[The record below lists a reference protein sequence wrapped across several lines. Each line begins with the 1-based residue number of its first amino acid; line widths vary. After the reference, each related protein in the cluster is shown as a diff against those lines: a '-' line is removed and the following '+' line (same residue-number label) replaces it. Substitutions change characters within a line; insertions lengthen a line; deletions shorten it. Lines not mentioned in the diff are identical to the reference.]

1 MTTALPHCLPHQVID
16 TPDVFNLDEDD
27 AGAKRRFREW
37 EQQIVSPGP
46 IAFLFIVR
54 LDERFTSNDYELYKR
69 YRELLPKHLRNNVI
83 LGFTKVD
90 NLPGPVEDQITLSSV
105 KTLLSDCQRRYVT
118 FTVPKDELTGDQ
130 TQVEQIV
137 EVIMDWMTKMPYKM
151 SWVDCGLAYLR
162 SGVSWLSR
170 INGHFTN
177 RIRRAIGVSPS
188 TCVILVIGAA
198 AFLIFL
204 YFYIYHAGTDQS
216 QQSYNSS
223 QANRSD
229 LKK

>member
-1 MTTALPHCLPHQVID
+1 M
-16 TPDVFNLDEDD
+16 FNLDEND
-27 AGAKRRFREW
+27 AKRRFRKW
-37 EQQIVSPGP
+37 EQLIVSPGH

-83 LGFTKVD
+83 LGFTRVD
-90 NLPGPVEDQITLSSV
+90 DLPGPVEDQITLSSV
-105 KTLLSDCQRRYVT
+105 KTLLSDCQQRYVT
-118 FTVPKDELTGDQ
+118 FTVPRDELTGDQ
-130 TQVEQIV
+130 AQVEQTV
-137 EVIMDWMTKMPYKM
+137 EEIMDWMTKMTKIPSKI
-151 SWVDCGLAYLR
+151 SWVDRCVAYLM
-162 SGVSWLSR
+162 SGVSRLSR

-204 YFYIYHAGTDQS
+204 YFYVYHAGTDQS

>member
-1 MTTALPHCLPHQVID
+1 M
-16 TPDVFNLDEDD
+16 FNLDEDD
-27 AGAKRRFREW
+27 AGAERRFREW
-37 EQQIVSPGP
+37 EQLIVSPGP

-54 LDERFTSNDYELYKR
+54 LDVRFTPSDYQLYKR
-69 YRELLPKHLRNNVI
+69 YRELLPRHLRNNVI
-83 LGFTKVD
+83 LGFTRVD

-105 KTLLSDCQRRYVT
+105 QTLLSDCQRRYVT
-118 FTVPKDELTGDQ
+118 FTVPNDELKGDRE
-130 TQVEQIV
+130 QVEQIV
-137 EVIMDWMTKMPYKM
+137 KEIMDWMTKVPYKM
-151 SWVDCGLAYLR
+151 SWVGRALAYLR
-162 SGVSWLSR
+162 PGVSWLSR
-170 INGHFTN
+170 IIGHFIN
-177 RIRRAIGVSPS
+177 RIRRAIGVSPC

-198 AFLIFL
+198 AFVIFL